1 MADKRIGLVDFGGW
15 FYPPVYAEALAAI
28 DGIDFRAGT
37 FLVDDETMEMVTYGA
52 TRQTFVDKFGLTI
65 YDDIATM
72 IETEALD
79 AVAMFGA
86 YGHKADRIAEAAA
99 CGVDIF
105 VTKPPAVTH
114 DQMQRIVDAGQ
125 INGVSITIPEHTRY
139 NAVFANIRARV
150 RAGAIG
156 EIISARVLHQHGH
169 LTPEVVSNE
178 HWYALPE
185 HGGPEVSLGWY
196 CAGLLRWFVD
206 SEPVRVF
213 AEYDN
218 YKTPHL
224 PHMDNGKGTV
234 RFANGVIGSMDI
246 LFSNTAPYPAT
257 VLELIGKTGNIT
269 VRINEETLTEFRIYS
284 DSGVET
290 GSSQEPD
297 SIPGEM
303 QAWVDSLVN
312 KTPAEMQP
320 EEAKGILELCLA
332 WAESA
337 RRHEPVMLPL

>member
-1 MADKRIGLVDFGGW
+1 MATKRIGLVDFGGW

-52 TRQTFVDKFGLTI
+52 TRQTFVEKFGLTI

-72 IETEALD
+72 IEAEKLD

-86 YGHKADRIAEAAA
+86 YGHKAARIAEAAA

-105 VTKPPAVTH
+105 VTKPPAVTL
-114 DQMQRIVDAGQ
+114 DQIQQIIDAGKT
-125 INGVSITIPEHTRY
+125 NNVTITIPEHTRH
-139 NAVFANIRARV
+139 NAVFADIRARV
-150 RAGAIG
+150 RSGAIG

-169 LTPEVVSNE
+169 LTPDVVSTD
-178 HWYALPE
+178 HWYALTE

-234 RFANGVIGSMDI
+234 RFANGAIGSMDI
-246 LFSNTAPYPAT
+246 LFSSSVPYPST
-257 VLELIGKTGNIT
+257 VLELIGQVGNIT
-269 VRINEETLTEFRIYS
+269 IRINEEAVTEFTIYT
-284 DSGVET
+284 DDGVET
-290 GSSQEPD
+290 GSSQQPD

-303 QAWVDSLVN
+303 QSWVRSLIDQ
-312 KTPAEMQP
+312 TPAGMQP

-337 RRHEPVMLPL
+337 KCHEPVTLPL

>member
-15 FYPPVYAEALAAI
+15 FYPPVYAEALAAV
-28 DGIDFRAGT
+28 DGIDFAAGT
-37 FLVDDETMEMVTYGA
+37 FLVDDATMAMCTYGA
-52 TRQTFVDKFGLTI
+52 TRQTFVEKFGLTI

-72 IETEALD
+72 IETEKLD

-86 YGHKADRIAEAAA
+86 YGHKADRIVEAAA

-105 VTKPPAVTH
+105 VTKPPAATLE
-114 DQMQRIVDAGQ
+114 QMQRIVDAAKT
-125 INGVSITIPEHTRY
+125 NNVSITVPEHTRY
-139 NAVFANIRARV
+139 NAVFADIHARV
-150 RAGAIG
+150 QAGAIG
-156 EIISARVLHQHGH
+156 DLISARVLHQHGH
-169 LTPEVVSNE
+169 LTPEVVSTD
-178 HWYALPE
+178 HWYALPQ

-196 CAGLLRWFVD
+196 CAGLLRWFVG

-234 RFANGVIGSMDI
+234 RFESGVIGSMDI
-246 LFSNTAPYPAT
+246 LFSNSVPYPST
-257 VLELIGKTGNIT
+257 VLELIGQAGNIT
-269 VRINEETLTEFRIYS
+269 VRTNEQHVTEFWIYT

-290 GSSQEPD
+290 GSSQQPD

-303 QAWVDSLVN
+303 QAWVGSLVDS
-312 KTPAEMQP
+312 TRAEMPAE
-320 EEAKGILELCLA
+320 EAMGILELCLA

-337 RRHEPVMLPL
+337 KRHEPVMLPL